1 MHHILYT
8 VTNSAFREMLDRH
21 NTTWNGSTED
31 YTAEIEADRS
41 ALIEHINALE
51 CEINLAIN
59 ALHVRTTSAS

>member
-1 MHHILYT
+1 
-8 VTNSAFREMLDRH
+8 MLDRH